1 MSIIKVQSE
10 GINLADT
17 FAFTGTFSPNNTP
30 CFLAY
35 RASSTQAMTQNA
47 TTTVIMNAESFDT
60 DSAYNTST
68 GTFTCPTGKAGKYVF
83 SLGYSLSAGSNQ
95 THCGFQIMLSGA
107 NKNNPYSKSD
117 PFINFQNQIAAATQ
131 TIVVDL
137 EAGMTI
143 HPIFYTGSAG
153 IEMGT
158 GRSFYCGY
166 KLNDG

>member
-1 MSIIKVQSE
+1 MAIIKVQAE

-35 RASSTQAMTQNA
+35 RASSNQAMSQNA
-47 TTTVIMNAESFDT
+47 TTTVVMNTESFDT
-60 DSAYNTST
+60 DSAYDTSA
-68 GTFTCPTGKAGKYVF
+68 GTFTCPSGKAGKYVF

-95 THCGFQIMLSGA
+95 THCGFQIMQSGA

-117 PFINFQNQIAAATQ
+117 PFINFQDQIAAATQ

-143 HPIFYTGSAG
+143 HPVFYTSTSG
-153 IEMGT
+153 IEMVT